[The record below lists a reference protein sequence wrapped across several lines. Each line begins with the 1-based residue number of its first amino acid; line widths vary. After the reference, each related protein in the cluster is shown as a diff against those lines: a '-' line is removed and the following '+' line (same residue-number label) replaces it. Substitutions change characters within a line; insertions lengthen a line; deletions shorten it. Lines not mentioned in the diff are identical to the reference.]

1 MIKDIIIYSDIST
14 SQRQVSGQKITD
26 PSRTAGD
33 GENDRDWRLVNEV
46 LDLGHRDRLMR
57 MNRGNRDY
65 LERMDEGDDDQGP
78 IDLFHFCLCQ

>member
-1 MIKDIIIYSDIST
+1 MIT
-14 SQRQVSGQKITD
+14 PRQVSGQKKSPT
-26 PSRTAGD
+26 RHGQQGD
-33 GENDRDWRLVNEV
+33 GTKDRDWRLVKEV

>member
-1 MIKDIIIYSDIST
+1 MK
-14 SQRQVSGQKITD
+14 
-26 PSRTAGD
+26 
-33 GENDRDWRLVNEV
+33 EV